1 MSQVR
6 GRCTSSLDSWHHGP
20 GAPLPSLA
28 SHPGAVTLVNMRFCP
43 YAHRTVLCL
52 NAKGVEYDIV
62 NCQLMTKVIN
72 KTISETKR
80 MCCCRSPSG
89 CGR

>member
-1 MSQVR
+1 MRRLLMPALGVMRGQQVR
-6 GRCTSSLDSWHHGP
+6 AGSSGSLNSWHHGP
-20 GAPLPSLA
+20 DSLSLP
-28 SHPGAVTLVNMRFCP
+28 PVNQQAVTLVNMRFCP

-72 KTISETKR
+72 KT
-80 MCCCRSPSG
+80 MSG
-89 CGR
+89 D

>member
-72 KTISETKR
+72 KTTSETK
-80 MCCCRSPSG
+80 
-89 CGR
+89 